1 VQERVELAMPPPL
14 EVRVTLVGL
23 RVHARPVVGVV
34 ELVNAMVP
42 VKPVCLVSVIVE
54 LPVELTSVLRLV
66 GLAPMLKSVMS

>member
-1 VQERVELAMPPPL
+1 MELAMPPPL

>member
-1 VQERVELAMPPPL
+1 VELAMPPPL

-54 LPVELTSVLRLV
+54 LPVELTSVFSLV
-66 GLAPMLKSVMS
+66 GLAPMLQSVMS

>member
-1 VQERVELAMPPPL
+1 MQERVELAMPPPL

>member
-1 VQERVELAMPPPL
+1 MPPPL

>member
-1 VQERVELAMPPPL
+1 VELAMPPPL